1 MLCCLIFQIQGI
13 AVDTF
18 RGLSQA
24 VMPTLSNVPITFG
37 TKNQAWMKVD
47 QEEWHHHNGNE
58 KENLK
63 FEDCVPWT
71 DVTSFASDCSR
82 ICLPIILQQIY
93 EENINQPKCHNG
105 SDHICM
111 WKLFEQVIHSTH
123 TKSMTQCLQPKHNVE
138 YKSKV
143 QLVMGNALNVKKTS
157 EVDFIIT
164 YNSFKKT
171 IHEEILVYDKS
182 GIVSQ
187 LGGVVSLFIG
197 ISIFPLFSDCLD
209 FIQKKIM

>member
-82 ICLPIILQQIY
+82 ICLPINLQYLY
-93 EENINQPKCHNG
+93 EDNVDQPKCQNG
-105 SDHICM
+105 SDHTCM
-111 WKLFEQVIHSTH
+111 LKLFTD
-123 TKSMTQCLQPKHNVE
+123 T
-138 YKSKV
+138 
-143 QLVMGNALNVKKTS
+143 VK
-157 EVDFIIT
+157 II
-164 YNSFKKT
+164 
-171 IHEEILVYDKS
+171 
-182 GIVSQ
+182 
-187 LGGVVSLFIG
+187 
-197 ISIFPLFSDCLD
+197 
-209 FIQKKIM
+209 